1 MIIPCFFFPCLLS
14 VRCEIEETLE
24 RLKQLE
30 RELSCKEQELAE
42 RERRLTEWENRL
54 MERSRSC
61 TPVSPHHS
69 VPRITTLLHTVCYI
83 VHDYYCSIILR
94 VGLMPPVALHLYG
107 VTHFS
112 TICGIKQNCN
122 IITLMRILKFAS
134 SEIGQTKQSYPKLGL
149 SSNSCVWLVW
159 MFW

>member
-1 MIIPCFFFPCLLS
+1 MIILYFYLAFLCTWVNCVVKSPCLLS

-61 TPVSPHHS
+61 TPVSLHHP
-69 VPRITTLLHTVCYI
+69 VFKITTHSANILLLTMYYI
-83 VHDYYCSIILR
+83 YCNPEGLSLRIL
-94 VGLMPPVALHLYG
+94 
-107 VTHFS
+107 
-112 TICGIKQNCN
+112 
-122 IITLMRILKFAS
+122 IITILFEDTSVQS
-134 SEIGQTKQSYPKLGL
+134 SVSDI
-149 SSNSCVWLVW
+149 
-159 MFW
+159 

>member
-1 MIIPCFFFPCLLS
+1 MIIPCFLYFLCLLS

-30 RELSCKEQELAE
+30 RELGCKEQELAE

-69 VPRITTLLHTVCYI
+69 VPKITTHSATTLLHTVCVLHSTLLLLQYYI
-83 VHDYYCSIILR
+83 TSRFDATSGPSPLWSVSF
-94 VGLMPPVALHLYG
+94 LHYLWY
-107 VTHFS
+107 
-112 TICGIKQNCN
+112 
-122 IITLMRILKFAS
+122 
-134 SEIGQTKQSYPKLGL
+134 QTEL
-149 SSNSCVWLVW
+149 
-159 MFW
+159 

>member
-1 MIIPCFFFPCLLS
+1 VLLNGPVFLS

-61 TPVSPHHS
+61 TPVSLHHS
-69 VPRITTLLHTVCYI
+69 VFKITTHSATILLLTMYYI
-83 VHDYYCSIILR
+83 V
-94 VGLMPPVALHLYG
+94 
-107 VTHFS
+107 
-112 TICGIKQNCN
+112 NN
-122 IITLMRILKFAS
+122 IAIQK
-134 SEIGQTKQSYPKLGL
+134 G
-149 SSNSCVWLVW
+149 
-159 MFW
+159 